1 MNSRQFGTLERNY
14 IMDLKIGLNISELRK
29 KKGITQAQ
37 LAKYLCVSPQAISKW
52 EQGASLPDMP
62 LIPKIAFFL

>member
-1 MNSRQFGTLERNY
+1 
-14 IMDLKIGLNISELRK
+14 MDLKIGLNISELRK